1 MYSQSKLESS
11 QKSRFCGFFFSLL
24 FFFCWGW
31 GGCSFYI
38 IHNPCLSQMWYVFRF
53 KCWTMNWISSNY
65 NTIESVIKCYSNKLS
80 MAKKKMKCLFL
91 LNSQMQ
97 SFIPHHKKQNIAFN
111 SLLDSIWLKMWGKSG
126 DFLCLTFQIQFMV
139 NSWSVS
145 VFTIKPCQR
154 VAIFAV
160 FYLFIFVILAVV
172 VRGSLW
178 TVDQQL
184 SLSDKLPAKEK
195 EREQKKTSEIKSR
208 PTALYDWEGLCFT
221 VKSRRK
227 REEVAVNR
235 MGMAK

>member
-1 MYSQSKLESS
+1 MYSQSKLKSS
-11 QKSRFCGFFFSLL
+11 QKSRFCGGLFSL
-24 FFFCWGW
+24 FFFVW
-31 GGCSFYI
+31 GGVAVF
-38 IHNPCLSQMWYVFRF
+38 HNPCLSQMWYVFRF
-53 KCWTMNWISSNY
+53 KCLTMNWISSNY

-80 MAKKKMKCLFL
+80 MAKKKKKWSVCFYWTARCNLLFPT
-91 LNSQMQ
+91 
-97 SFIPHHKKQNIAFN
+97 IKKQNIAFN

-184 SLSDKLPAKEK
+184 SLSDKLPAREK

>member
-1 MYSQSKLESS
+1 MFVFIEQTYN
-11 QKSRFCGFFFSLL
+11 LL
-24 FFFCWGW
+24 F
-31 GGCSFYI
+31 
-38 IHNPCLSQMWYVFRF
+38 P
-53 KCWTMNWISSNY
+53 
-65 NTIESVIKCYSNKLS
+65 TI
-80 MAKKKMKCLFL
+80 
-91 LNSQMQ
+91 
-97 SFIPHHKKQNIAFN
+97 KKQNIAFN

-126 DFLCLTFQIQFMV
+126 DFQIQFMV

-172 VRGSLW
+172 VWVSLW

-184 SLSDKLPAKEK
+184 SLSDKLPAREK

-235 MGMAK
+235 MGMGK